1 MSKNRKQKGAA
12 ADLLVVL
19 LFFCGV
25 ALVAAGLW
33 LASRTLCL
41 VFLGISILYLAAS
54 INKAANP
61 PERTV
66 KK

>member
-1 MSKNRKQKGAA
+1 MSKNRNQKTTAV
-12 ADLLVVL
+12 DLLVVL
-19 LFFCGV
+19 LFFIGV
-25 ALVAAGLW
+25 ALIAAGLW

-41 VFLGISILYLAAS
+41 VFLGVSVLYLAACT
-54 INKAANP
+54 NKAANP

>member
-1 MSKNRKQKGAA
+1 MNENRKWNA
-12 ADLLVVL
+12 ADILVVV

-25 ALVAAGLW
+25 ALIAAGLW

-41 VFLGISILYLAAS
+41 VFLGASILYLAAG
-54 INKAANP
+54 INKAANSH
-61 PERTV
+61 ERTV